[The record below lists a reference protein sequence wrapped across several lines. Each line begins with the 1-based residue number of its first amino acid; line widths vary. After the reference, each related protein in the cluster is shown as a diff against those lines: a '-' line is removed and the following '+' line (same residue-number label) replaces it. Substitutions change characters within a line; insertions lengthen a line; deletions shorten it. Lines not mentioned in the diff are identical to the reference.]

1 MHLPAFGESMLWVT
15 LLSTIA
21 LGWTTPIPLLD
32 DSEEIDEPCF
42 EPCYCEVKEGLFH
55 VHCDSKGF
63 TNISQVS
70 QSWLR
75 PFKLYLQKNSLR
87 KLYFNSFLHLNNA
100 VAINLGNNALQD
112 IHVGAFNGLSSL
124 KRLYLHENKLEVFR
138 NDTFLGLESV
148 EYLQADYN
156 VIKRIDSGA
165 FRNLH
170 KLRVL
175 ILNDNLIPM
184 LPVFL
189 FRSVSLTHL
198 DLRGNRLKTLAYK
211 GILEYIGRSLMEIQL
226 EENPWNCVCD
236 IIQLQAWL
244 ERIPY
249 TAVVGEIT
257 CEYPFHLHGK
267 DLREIKRSELCPLL
281 NEAEIE
287 SILGIL
293 HLTFYTGRVRPTKP
307 SSIVSPNQNTV
318 SSVEQRERPPKPT
331 KRPRPSKTPPT
342 PRSVFPNQP
351 PVAGY
356 QTRPPIPIICPIGC
370 TCNLHINDLG
380 LTVNCKE
387 NGFRNI
393 SELMPRPLNAKKLYL
408 SGNLIQRIYKSDFW
422 NFSSLDLLHL
432 GNNQIFYVQEGA
444 FVNLPNLRS
453 LYLNGNNIVKLT
465 LDMFHGLHSL
475 EYLYFEYNEIREIQP
490 AAFSLMPSLQ
500 LVFLN
505 NNLLRKL
512 PVGAFTGTSLTRL
525 NLRNNYFHCLPVSGV
540 LEHLHA
546 VVQIDLNQN
555 PWDCS
560 CDIIPLKEW
569 LDTLSLVV
577 IVGEVVCKTPELVSG
592 KDLRSLN
599 SEVICPELR
608 QSSLS
613 PAESD
618 SGLITTYP
626 EVGPHPP
633 KGAIP
638 LSVLILSLLV
648 LFVSAFFAAAALC
661 AYALKKREKLP
672 FRKQG
677 EVGLAGIQMEC
688 GIFTEQPPTLPETP
702 PSNHVYDSIGAP
714 SSHMCSNSIYKS
726 RQEELGQKH
735 PFSETKES
743 GSHYRTLVEK
753 EKEWTM
759 AISSSPINT
768 IVTVG
773 APCGDIAS
781 FQENGI
787 LCPTVIDSQGPTPK
801 VGLVDSLFGT
811 ASQFSNLPDRHMH
824 PSSEYP
830 HAKQDARQMQMIT
843 TTTGT
848 RTGCPNQTQSDY
860 PELRARL
867 KTKVD
872 YIDMLERSYQF

>member
-1 MHLPAFGESMLWVT
+1 MHSTAFRERMLWVT
-15 LLSTIA
+15 LLSIIA
-21 LGWTTPIPLLD
+21 LGWTTQIPLLD

-42 EPCYCEVKEGLFH
+42 EPCFCEVKEGLFH
-55 VHCDSKGF
+55 VHCGSKGF

-70 QSWLR
+70 QSWQR

-124 KRLYLHENKLEVFR
+124 KRLYLHENKLEVFK
-138 NDTFLGLESV
+138 NDTFLGLENL

-184 LPVFL
+184 LPSFL

-198 DLRGNRLKTLAYK
+198 DLRGNRLKTLSYK
-211 GILEYIGRSLMEIQL
+211 GTLEYIGRSLMEIQL

-244 ERIPY
+244 EHIPY

-267 DLREIKRSELCPLL
+267 DLREIKRSELCPTLSDAEL
-281 NEAEIE
+281 EA
-287 SILGIL
+287 SLGIP
-293 HLTFYTGRVRPTKP
+293 HLPFYTGRVRPTKP
-307 SSIVSPNQNTV
+307 SSMVSPNQNAA
-318 SSVEQRERPPKPT
+318 SSVEHRERPPKPT
-331 KRPRPSKTPPT
+331 KKVRPSKTPPT

-351 PVAGY
+351 PIAGY
-356 QTRPPIPIICPIGC
+356 QTRPPIPIICPTGC
-370 TCNLHINDLG
+370 MCKLHINDLG
-380 LTVNCKE
+380 LTVHCKE
-387 NGFRNI
+387 NRFRNI
-393 SELMPRPLNAKKLYL
+393 SELIPRPLNAKRLFL
-408 SGNLIQRIYKSDFW
+408 SENLIQKIYKSDFW
-422 NFSSLDLLHL
+422 NFSSLEFLHL
-432 GNNQIFYVQEGA
+432 GNNQIFYIQEGA
-444 FVNLPNLRS
+444 FVNLPNLRR
-453 LYLNGNNIVKLT
+453 LYLNGNNLERLT
-465 LDMFHGLHSL
+465 PDMFHGLQNLH
-475 EYLYFEYNEIREIQP
+475 YLYFEYNEIREIQP
-490 AAFSLMPSLQ
+490 ATFKLMPSLK

-505 NNLLRKL
+505 NNLLRTL
-512 PVGAFTGTSLTRL
+512 PVGAFEGTSLLRL
-525 NLRNNYFHCLPVSGV
+525 NLRNNHFHRLPVSGV

-546 VVQIDLNQN
+546 VVQIDLEQN

-560 CDIIPLKEW
+560 CDIIPMKEW
-569 LDTLSLVV
+569 LDMLSSVV
-577 IVGEVVCKTPELVSG
+577 VVGEVFCKTPESVSG
-592 KDLRSLN
+592 KNLRLLN
-599 SEVICPELR
+599 SEVICPELQ
-608 QSSLS
+608 QSPVYPTESENELS
-613 PAESD
+613 TPFP
-618 SGLITTYP
+618 GP
-626 EVGPHPP
+626 GPHPP

-661 AYALKKREKLP
+661 VYALKKREKLP
-672 FRKQG
+672 FRRQG

-702 PSNHVYDSIGAP
+702 PSNHVYDSIPATSTHT
-714 SSHMCSNSIYKS
+714 SSNPIYKPQ
-726 RQEELGQKH
+726 QEEAEQQTFLDA
-735 PFSETKES
+735 KES
-743 GSHYRTLVEK
+743 GSNFRTLAEK

-759 AISSSPINT
+759 AVSSSPINT
-768 IVTVG
+768 IVSVG
-773 APCGDIAS
+773 PPCGDLAG
-781 FQENGI
+781 FHENGI

-801 VGLVDSLFGT
+801 VDFVDSLFGS
-811 ASQFSNLPDRHMH
+811 ASRYNGLSDRHAH
-824 PSSEYP
+824 PPPEYP
-830 HAKQDARQMQMIT
+830 HANQDARLKQT
-843 TTTGT
+843 LTSSTGT

-867 KTKVD
+867 KTKLD

>member
-1 MHLPAFGESMLWVT
+1 M
-15 LLSTIA
+15 
-21 LGWTTPIPLLD
+21 
-32 DSEEIDEPCF
+32 
-42 EPCYCEVKEGLFH
+42 
-55 VHCDSKGF
+55 
-63 TNISQVS
+63 
-70 QSWLR
+70 
-75 PFKLYLQKNSLR
+75 
-87 KLYFNSFLHLNNA
+87 
-100 VAINLGNNALQD
+100 
-112 IHVGAFNGLSSL
+112 GAF
-124 KRLYLHENKLEVFR
+124 
-138 NDTFLGLESV
+138 
-148 EYLQADYN
+148 A
-156 VIKRIDSGA
+156 
-165 FRNLH
+165 
-170 KLRVL
+170 
-175 ILNDNLIPM
+175 
-184 LPVFL
+184 
-189 FRSVSLTHL
+189 
-198 DLRGNRLKTLAYK
+198 
-211 GILEYIGRSLMEIQL
+211 
-226 EENPWNCVCD
+226 
-236 IIQLQAWL
+236 
-244 ERIPY
+244 
-249 TAVVGEIT
+249 
-257 CEYPFHLHGK
+257 
-267 DLREIKRSELCPLL
+267 
-281 NEAEIE
+281 
-287 SILGIL
+287 
-293 HLTFYTGRVRPTKP
+293 
-307 SSIVSPNQNTV
+307 
-318 SSVEQRERPPKPT
+318 
-331 KRPRPSKTPPT
+331 
-342 PRSVFPNQP
+342 
-351 PVAGY
+351 
-356 QTRPPIPIICPIGC
+356 
-370 TCNLHINDLG
+370 
-380 LTVNCKE
+380 
-387 NGFRNI
+387 
-393 SELMPRPLNAKKLYL
+393 
-408 SGNLIQRIYKSDFW
+408 
-422 NFSSLDLLHL
+422 
-432 GNNQIFYVQEGA
+432 
-444 FVNLPNLRS
+444 
-453 LYLNGNNIVKLT
+453 
-465 LDMFHGLHSL
+465 
-475 EYLYFEYNEIREIQP
+475 
-490 AAFSLMPSLQ
+490 
-500 LVFLN
+500 
-505 NNLLRKL
+505 
-512 PVGAFTGTSLTRL
+512 GTSLTRL

>member
-1 MHLPAFGESMLWVT
+1 MYTTVFGEMLWLT
-15 LLSTIA
+15 LLSSVV
-21 LGWTTPIPLLD
+21 LGRTTPIPLLD
-32 DSEEIDEPCF
+32 ESEEIDEPCF

-63 TNISQVS
+63 TNVSQVA

-100 VAINLGNNALQD
+100 IAINLGNNALQD
-112 IHVGAFNGLSSL
+112 IHVGAFHGLSSL

-138 NDTFLGLESV
+138 NDTFLGLESL

-175 ILNDNLIPM
+175 ILNDNLIPV
-184 LPVFL
+184 LPTFL

-198 DLRGNRLKTLAYK
+198 DLRGNRLKTLAYR
-211 GILEYIGRSLMEIQL
+211 GTLEYVGRSLMEIQL
-226 EENPWNCVCD
+226 EDNPWNCVCE
-236 IIQLQAWL
+236 IVQLQAWL

-267 DLREIKRSELCPLL
+267 DLREIKRSELCPTLTDAEV
-281 NEAEIE
+281 EA
-287 SILGIL
+287 SIGIP
-293 HLTFYTGRVRPTKP
+293 HLPPNTGRVRPTKP
-307 SSIVSPNQNTV
+307 SSMFSSNQNTV

-342 PRSVFPNQP
+342 PRSAFPNQP
-351 PVAGY
+351 PIAGY

-387 NGFRNI
+387 NGFRNV

-408 SGNLIQRIYKSDFW
+408 SGNLIQRIHKSDFW

-432 GNNQIFYVQEGA
+432 GNNQIFYIQEGA
-444 FVNLPNLRS
+444 FSNLPNLRS
-453 LYLNGNNIVKLT
+453 LYLNGNNIEKLT
-465 LDMFHGLHSL
+465 LDMFHGLLSL
-475 EYLYFEYNEIREIQP
+475 RYLYFEYNEIREIQP
-490 AAFSLMPSLQ
+490 AAFSLMPTLQ
-500 LVFLN
+500 LLFLN
-505 NNLLRKL
+505 NNLLRML
-512 PVGAFTGTSLTRL
+512 PVRAFEGTSLSRL
-525 NLRNNYFHCLPVSGV
+525 NLRNNYFHHLPVSGV

-560 CDIIPLKEW
+560 CDIIPLREW
-569 LDTLSLVV
+569 LDTLSSVV
-577 IVGEVVCKTPELVSG
+577 IVGEVLCKTPEQMNG
-592 KDLRSLN
+592 RDLRSL
-599 SEVICPELR
+599 SAEIICLDLLQTSPSPEER
-608 QSSLS
+608 DKGISTSF
-613 PAESD
+613 P
-618 SGLITTYP
+618 
-626 EVGPHPP
+626 GPHPP
-633 KGAIP
+633 KGSIP

-648 LFVSAFFAAAALC
+648 LLVSAFFAAAAMC

-677 EVGLAGIQMEC
+677 EVGLTGIQMEC
-688 GIFTEQPPTLPETP
+688 GIFTEPPPTLPETP
-702 PSNHVYDSIGAP
+702 PSNHVYDCIAAP
-714 SSHMCSNSIYKS
+714 SAHVCGNSIYNS
-726 RQEELGQKH
+726 DQRNTTL
-735 PFSETKES
+735 SEPGDN
-743 GSHYRTLVEK
+743 GSNYRTLLEK

-759 AISSSPINT
+759 AVSSSPINT
-768 IVTVG
+768 IAG
-773 APCGDIAS
+773 LQG
-781 FQENGI
+781 NGV
-787 LCPTVIDSQGPTPK
+787 LCPTIIDSQGPTPK
-801 VGLVDSLFGT
+801 VGFVDSLFG
-811 ASQFSNLPDRHMH
+811 SPRFSDVSERQVLPPLDY
-824 PSSEYP
+824 PPEYP
-830 HAKQDARQMQMIT
+830 PPDLDVRPAQSLTIG
-843 TTTGT
+843 GT
-848 RTGCPNQTQSDY
+848 RTVCLNQSPSDY

-872 YIDMLERSYQF
+872 YIDVLERSYQF

>member
-1 MHLPAFGESMLWVT
+1 
-15 LLSTIA
+15 
-21 LGWTTPIPLLD
+21 
-32 DSEEIDEPCF
+32 
-42 EPCYCEVKEGLFH
+42 
-55 VHCDSKGF
+55 
-63 TNISQVS
+63 
-70 QSWLR
+70 
-75 PFKLYLQKNSLR
+75 
-87 KLYFNSFLHLNNA
+87 
-100 VAINLGNNALQD
+100 
-112 IHVGAFNGLSSL
+112 
-124 KRLYLHENKLEVFR
+124 
-138 NDTFLGLESV
+138 
-148 EYLQADYN
+148 
-156 VIKRIDSGA
+156 
-165 FRNLH
+165 
-170 KLRVL
+170 
-175 ILNDNLIPM
+175 
-184 LPVFL
+184 
-189 FRSVSLTHL
+189 
-198 DLRGNRLKTLAYK
+198 
-211 GILEYIGRSLMEIQL
+211 
-226 EENPWNCVCD
+226 
-236 IIQLQAWL
+236 
-244 ERIPY
+244 
-249 TAVVGEIT
+249 
-257 CEYPFHLHGK
+257 
-267 DLREIKRSELCPLL
+267 
-281 NEAEIE
+281 
-287 SILGIL
+287 
-293 HLTFYTGRVRPTKP
+293 
-307 SSIVSPNQNTV
+307 
-318 SSVEQRERPPKPT
+318 
-331 KRPRPSKTPPT
+331 
-342 PRSVFPNQP
+342 
-351 PVAGY
+351 
-356 QTRPPIPIICPIGC
+356 
-370 TCNLHINDLG
+370 
-380 LTVNCKE
+380 
-387 NGFRNI
+387 
-393 SELMPRPLNAKKLYL
+393 MPRPLNAKKLYL

-505 NNLLRKL
+505 NNLLRTL
-512 PVGAFTGTSLTRL
+512 PVGAFAGTSLTRL

-618 SGLITTYP
+618 SGLITMYP

-714 SSHMCSNSIYKS
+714 SSHMCSNPVYKS
-726 RQEELGQKH
+726 GQEESGQKH

-743 GSHYRTLVEK
+743 RSHYRTLVEK

-781 FQENGI
+781 FHENGI

-811 ASQFSNLPDRHMH
+811 TSQFSNLPDRHTH
-824 PSSEYP
+824 PPSEYP
-830 HAKQDARQMQMIT
+830 HAKQDARQKQMIT

>member
-1 MHLPAFGESMLWVT
+1 IDNNLPY
-15 LLSTIA
+15 STVISR
-21 LGWTTPIPLLD
+21 LTY
-32 DSEEIDEPCF
+32 EPCF

-112 IHVGAFNGLSSL
+112 IHVGAFNGFSSL

-138 NDTFLGLESV
+138 NDTFLGLESL

-156 VIKRIDSGA
+156 VIKRRDSGA

-175 ILNDNLIPM
+175 ILNDTLIPM
-184 LPVFL
+184 LQAFL

-198 DLRGNRLKTLAYK
+198 DLRGNRLKTLTYK
-211 GILEYIGRSLMEIQL
+211 GISEYIGRSLMEIQL
-226 EENPWNCVCD
+226 EEDPWNCVCD

-267 DLREIKRSELCPLL
+267 DLREIK
-281 NEAEIE
+281 
-287 SILGIL
+287 
-293 HLTFYTGRVRPTKP
+293 
-307 SSIVSPNQNTV
+307 Q
-318 SSVEQRERPPKPT
+318 RPPKPT

-505 NNLLRKL
+505 NNLLRTL
-512 PVGAFTGTSLTRL
+512 PVGAFAGTSLTRL

-714 SSHMCSNSIYKS
+714 SSHMCSNPVYK
-726 RQEELGQKH
+726 K
-735 PFSETKES
+735 TKES

-773 APCGDIAS
+773 APCGDISS
-781 FQENGI
+781 FHENGI

-811 ASQFSNLPDRHMH
+811 TSQFSNLSDRHTH
-824 PSSEYP
+824 PPSEYP
-830 HAKQDARQMQMIT
+830 HAKQDVRQKQMIT

-867 KTKVD
+867 KTKMD

>member
-1 MHLPAFGESMLWVT
+1 MCLTDFGERMFWIT

-21 LGWTTPIPLLD
+21 LGWTTPVPLLD

-42 EPCYCEVKEGLFH
+42 DPCYCEVKEGLFH

-63 TNISQVS
+63 TNVSQVA

-138 NDTFLGLESV
+138 NDTFLGLESL

-156 VIKRIDSGA
+156 VIKKIDSGA

-175 ILNDNLIPM
+175 ILNDNLIPV
-184 LPVFL
+184 LPTFL

-211 GILEYIGRSLMEIQL
+211 GTLEYIGRSLMEIQL

-236 IIQLQAWL
+236 IIQLQTWL

-267 DLREIKRSELCPLL
+267 DLREIKHTELCPMLSQTE
-281 NEAEIE
+281 EANSAIPQ
-287 SILGIL
+287 I
-293 HLTFYTGRVRPTKP
+293 TFYTSRVRPTK
-307 SSIVSPNQNTV
+307 SSSVVSPSQNTF
-318 SSVEQRERPPKPT
+318 SSVEQRERPSKPT
-331 KRPRPSKTPPT
+331 KRPRPSKTLPT
-342 PRSVFPNQP
+342 LRSVFPNQP
-351 PVAGY
+351 PIAAY

-370 TCNLHINDLG
+370 SCNLHINDLG

-408 SGNLIQRIYKSDFW
+408 SGNLIQKIHKSDFW

-453 LYLNGNNIVKLT
+453 LYLNGNNIEKLT
-465 LDMFHGLHSL
+465 LDMFYGLLSVR
-475 EYLYFEYNEIREIQP
+475 YLYFEYNEIREIQP
-490 AAFSLMPSLQ
+490 AAFSMMPTLQ
-500 LVFLN
+500 LLFLN
-505 NNLLRKL
+505 NNLLHTL
-512 PVGAFTGTSLTRL
+512 PIGAFAGTSLTRL
-525 NLRNNYFHCLPVSGV
+525 NLRNNYFHHLPVSGV

-569 LDTLSLVV
+569 LDTLSSVV
-577 IVGEVVCKTPELVSG
+577 IVGEVLCKTPEAMSG
-592 KDLRSLN
+592 KDLRTLTTES
-599 SEVICPELR
+599 ICPELL
-608 QSSLS
+608 QTSLS
-613 PAESD
+613 PEEWKKLTTSFPAT
-618 SGLITTYP
+618 GL
-626 EVGPHPP
+626 HPP

-661 AYALKKREKLP
+661 VYALKKREKLP
-672 FRKQG
+672 FRRQG
-677 EVGLAGIQMEC
+677 EMGLTGIQMEC
-688 GIFTEQPPTLPETP
+688 GIFTESPSTLPETP
-702 PSNHVYDSIGAP
+702 PSNHVYDCVAMR
-714 SSHMCSNSIYKS
+714 SSHMCNNSIYKN
-726 RQEELGQKH
+726 RLDGVELKQ
-735 PFSETKES
+735 PLSEPSKS
-743 GSHYRTLVEK
+743 GSNYRTLLDK

-768 IVTVG
+768 IVPVG
-773 APCGDIAS
+773 PTCTDFAS
-781 FQENGI
+781 LHENGI

-801 VGLVDSLFGT
+801 VGYVESLFGT
-811 ASQFSNLPDRHMH
+811 TSQFSDMPDTHAH
-824 PSSEYP
+824 PPLDYSQTDTRQ
-830 HAKQDARQMQMIT
+830 KQTLTIND
-843 TTTGT
+843 GT
-848 RTGCPNQTQSDY
+848 RTGCSNQIHSDY
-860 PELRARL
+860 PELRVRL
-867 KTKVD
+867 KTKMD
-872 YIDMLERSYQF
+872 YTDVLEKSYQF